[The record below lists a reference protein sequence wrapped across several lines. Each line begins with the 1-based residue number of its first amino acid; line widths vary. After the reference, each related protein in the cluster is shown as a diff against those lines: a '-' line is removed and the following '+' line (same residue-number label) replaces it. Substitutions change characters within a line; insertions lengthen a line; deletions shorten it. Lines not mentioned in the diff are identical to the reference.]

1 MAVIPIIIAGQAA
14 AGILGAVTAGS
25 QARAAAKEKDRL
37 AQDLLDLENSRQ
49 EIINPYANVSDLS
62 SMLSNPMA
70 NLGVATQAAEMQ
82 AEQAD
87 IALASTLDTL
97 RATGA
102 SAGGAT
108 ALAQAALQS
117 KKGVSA
123 SIEQQE
129 VQNERLRA
137 QGEQMLQSQKMAEAQ
152 RLQRA
157 ETAGEQF
164 MFGVREARE
173 IADLDRT
180 SDLLSQAEAR
190 QMQSRSD
197 MYGAIG
203 GAITGIAG
211 TASAAAAAGLFSGD
225 GSGNINPFL
234 GDQTDY
240 GADYSYRADGIPSSG
255 TGSQILINPG
265 SQMNFNPG
273 VDYSNPFDYARYF
286 NRNMGP
292 QYNFIGSQNKRD

>member
-14 AGILGAVTAGS
+14 AGILGAVTSAS

-129 VQNERLRA
+129 VQNEKLRA

-190 QMQSRSD
+190 QMQAMSD

-211 TASAAAAAGLFSGD
+211 TASSAAAAGLFSNNNSPGGIDVGEIVGGNNTSSLMEGLGPYETNIRNLFQPRLNSILNNPYPRTFEIIEGGD
-225 GSGNINPFL
+225 NFSQYRPSTGVTTYTTKGN
-234 GDQTDY
+234 
-240 GADYSYRADGIPSSG
+240 
-255 TGSQILINPG
+255 
-265 SQMNFNPG
+265 
-273 VDYSNPFDYARYF
+273 
-286 NRNMGP
+286 
-292 QYNFIGSQNKRD
+292 KK